1 MNKSTTKSIDAWQ
14 ILRIQSEFTRA
25 FDEMS
30 DLGPCISIFGS
41 ARTKPDDK
49 YYNEAIKLSK
59 LIVKSGYGVITGGGP
74 GIMEAANVGAYDKLI
89 KDHSSSS
96 YADQGTLLMAKYL
109 FDAGN
114 YSLALDA
121 LKPLTTRENSV
132 IASTAILRSASL
144 HLELG
149 QHEEALSVL
158 NIENVEGFSGLFY
171 NLAGDVFLD
180 LGNIEEAKKNY
191 TLAIDNITENSSL
204 TQLIQIKL
212 DDLS

>member
-1 MNKSTTKSIDAWQ
+1 MKNFIEISDSEEEQVDKIKKWWDANGKQ
-14 ILRIQSEFTRA
+14 IIA
-25 FDEMS
+25 GAV
-30 DLGPCISIFGS
+30 LGLAGVFGWNYYVDYQDS
-41 ARTKPDDK
+41 QALNARSL
-49 YYNEAIKLSK
+49 YLSY
-59 LIVKSGYGVITGGGP
+59 LSYS
-74 GIMEAANVGAYDKLI
+74 ANVGAYDKLI

>member
-1 MNKSTTKSIDAWQ
+1 MKNFIEISDSEEEQVDKIKKWWDANGKQ
-14 ILRIQSEFTRA
+14 IIAGAVLGLAGVFGWNYYVDYQDSQALNARSLYLNYA
-25 FDEMS
+25 S
-30 DLGPCISIFGS
+30 DS
-41 ARTKPDDK
+41 
-49 YYNEAIKLSK
+49 
-59 LIVKSGYGVITGGGP
+59 
-74 GIMEAANVGAYDKLI
+74 ANVGAYDKLI